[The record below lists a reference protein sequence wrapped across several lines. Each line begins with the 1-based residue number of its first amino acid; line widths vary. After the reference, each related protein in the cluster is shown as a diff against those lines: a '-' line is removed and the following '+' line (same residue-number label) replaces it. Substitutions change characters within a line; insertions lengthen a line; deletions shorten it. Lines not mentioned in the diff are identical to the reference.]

1 MRFLSTKNILVFTLI
16 LTVVIVSIIESS
28 RFVLFLGRFH
38 PLILHLPI
46 GALILTLFIDIVGR
60 INNNYPKQT
69 VQYALGFS
77 AFFAVL
83 ACYLGY
89 FLSFEGGY
97 DKDTLDTHL
106 WLGVVSAILIIGLFL
121 FSKVENKKSSR
132 LFFPAFI
139 ITFIVISFAGHYGS
153 VLTHGSDFLTQYA
166 KAPPKAKVIKE
177 IDSLDIYE
185 DVVFKILDEKCIQ
198 CHNPTKRKGELA
210 LNSSENILKG
220 GKNGSVIEKGNASNS
235 LIYTSLF
242 LPISDKKHMPP
253 EGKPQLTKEE
263 VRLVE
268 YWINNQAYFNE
279 KIANLPKNDT
289 LNKMLTKYLVF
300 EKVKIKEAS
309 VSTINEAK
317 EVGFSV
323 LKLVPNQPELSVKFQ
338 KEKITIDALKTLNN
352 LREQIIELDLSNTFL
367 TDAMVSDLKEFKNL
381 QKLSLNN
388 TKITNKSLANF
399 HNSKRLKVLNLYN
412 TKITNK
418 GLDVFLKHVVP
429 EDIYIWETDVEKDFI
444 AKLEFEYKTDLHAGV
459 ADGFVEITKLE
470 SPTFLTD
477 KNLFVNT
484 LTVKL
489 ASKIKNVKT
498 YYTLDGSEPD
508 STSLKYTDKIVLKNA
523 AHLKLRGFKKGWLPS
538 DIVEKEFFKIKHK
551 VENYQLV
558 SPPDA
563 RYPGSSK
570 LFDLKQEDKSFKD
583 GGWAGFIG
591 DNIDVTIDIGTIK
604 EIDKIS
610 VNCLENTVNWI
621 FFPKKVTV
629 YSSVN
634 KNIGF
639 KKIGELKINRK
650 GKHGEGTIVKMY
662 DVNIP
667 NTKTQ
672 FIRVVVENYET
683 LPKWHEGAGK
693 NAWLFVD
700 EILIH

>member
-1 MRFLSTKNILVFTLI
+1 MVFTLI
-16 LTVVIVSIIESS
+16 LTVVIVSISESS
-28 RFVLFLGRFH
+28 RLVLFLGRFH

-121 FSKVENKKSSR
+121 FSKVEHKKASR

-166 KAPPKAKVIKE
+166 KVPQKAKVIKN
-177 IDSLDIYE
+177 IDSLDIYK
-185 DVVFKILDEKCIQ
+185 DVVHKILDGKCIQ

-220 GKNGSVIEKGNASNS
+220 GENGAVIEKGNASNS

-268 YWINNQAYFNE
+268 YWINNQAHFNE
-279 KIANLPKNDT
+279 KVANLPKNDT
-289 LNKMLTKYLVF
+289 LNKMLAKYLVF
-300 EKVKIKEAS
+300 EEIKIEEAS
-309 VSTINEAK
+309 ISAINEAK
-317 EVGFSV
+317 EAGFSV

-338 KEKITIDALKTLNN
+338 KGEITDDGLKTLNN
-352 LREQIIELDLSNTFL
+352 LNEQIIELDLSNTAL
-367 TDAMVSDLKEFKNL
+367 TDNMISDLKEFKNL

-388 TKITNKSLANF
+388 TKITDKSLANF

-412 TKITNK
+412 TGITNK
-418 GLDVFLKHVVP
+418 GLDAFLKHVVP
-429 EDIYIWETDVEKDFI
+429 EDIYIWETEVEKDFI
-444 AKLEFEYKTDLHAGV
+444 AKLESEYKTNLHAGV

-477 KNLFVNT
+477 ENLFVDS

-489 ASKIKNVKT
+489 VSKIKNVKT
-498 YYTLDGSEPD
+498 YYTIDGSEPD
-508 STSLKYTDKIVLKNA
+508 STSLKYKDIIFLKNS
-523 AHLKLRGFKKGWLPS
+523 AHLKLRGFKNGWLPS
-538 DIVEKEFFKIKHK
+538 NIVEKGFFKIKYE
-551 VENYQLV
+551 VENYNLV
-558 SPPDA
+558 NQPDA
-563 RYPGSSK
+563 RYPGGSK
-570 LFDLKQEDKSFKD
+570 LFDLKQGGDSFKD
-583 GGWAGFIG
+583 GSWAGFTG
-591 DNIDVTIDIGTIK
+591 DNIDVTIDMETIK

-629 YSSVN
+629 YSSTN
-634 KNIGF
+634 KNTGF
-639 KKIGELKINRK
+639 KKIRELKINRK
-650 GKHGEGTIVKMY
+650 GKHGEGTIIKSYTV
-662 DVNIP
+662 DIP
-667 NTKTQ
+667 KTKTQ
-672 FIRVVVENYET
+672 FIRVVVENYKA

-693 NAWLFVD
+693 DAWLFVD